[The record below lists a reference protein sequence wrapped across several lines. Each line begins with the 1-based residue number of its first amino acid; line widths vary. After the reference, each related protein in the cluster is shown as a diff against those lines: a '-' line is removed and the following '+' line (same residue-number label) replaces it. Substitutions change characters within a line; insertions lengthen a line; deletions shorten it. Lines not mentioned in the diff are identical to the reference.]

1 MGVRGLMSFVEDY
14 SNEFFTDL
22 KLRDTKIIID
32 GYSLFHRLCF
42 NSNLELRY
50 GGDYDSFA
58 DVVQKFFES
67 LFACRICPYVVL
79 DGGCDISDKKLTT
92 LKDRAREKIQAAH
105 SLSVGGGGNVC
116 PLLIREVF
124 IQVLIRLKV
133 CFVQSFSE
141 ADRDIM
147 TLANHWNCPV
157 LSSDSDFCIFD
168 LRSGFCP
175 LNSFQWRNLNTVKN
189 TKDYYIPAKCFSLD
203 AFCHYFSNMNK
214 TLLPLFAVLCGNDHV
229 NLPITE
235 TFISKARLPLSSK
248 GRRYHRVLGLL
259 NWLSHFDDPAEAL
272 ENVLKHL
279 PRKGR
284 EDVKEHLRTSM
295 KEYQPS
301 QVKLQDFFCYG
312 TYVCPDALNLGLP
325 EWVLVA
331 LAKGQLPPFISDA
344 LVLQRT
350 FLHTQVENMQ
360 RPNAHRIAQP
370 IRQIIYGLL
379 LNTSS
384 HPEGMSQNAAPSQP
398 PAFNEVER
406 IDKNIKT
413 SVVYAKHMLKN
424 HSDLSKLTELPLPR
438 RQMLLLEALKVK
450 QVVLEAIPTLL
461 KLPIAVTCYWL
472 QSTEAKAKLHHLQA
486 LLLGMLMEP
495 LHAIINCPGEE
506 DPRAGG
512 AKVLYEEL
520 QRVKAPMQPGARL
533 DLDTA
538 HVFCQWQCCLQM
550 GLYLNQLLCTPLP
563 EPDLTQLYSGSLVHG
578 LCQQLLASTS
588 AESLLSVCPEAKQ
601 LYEHLFN
608 ATRSYAP
615 AELFAPKAQS
625 NSNKRRQKKKVAS
638 QSKNKVVTTSD
649 SRHWYDRSNRFGL
662 LMVECLEEH
671 LETSELE

>member
-1 MGVRGLMSFVEDY
+1 MAILFS
-14 SNEFFTDL
+14 TDFASIQ
-22 KLRDTKIIID
+22 TW
-32 GYSLFHRLCF
+32 
-42 NSNLELRY
+42 NS
-50 GGDYDSFA
+50 
-58 DVVQKFFES
+58 
-67 LFACRICPYVVL
+67 
-79 DGGCDISDKKLTT
+79 DGGCDISDKKLAT
-92 LKDRAREKIQAAH
+92 LKDRAREKIQVAH

-168 LRSGFCP
+168 LKSGFCP
-175 LNSFQWRNLNTVKN
+175 LSSFQWRNLNIVK
-189 TKDYYIPAKCFSLD
+189 TTEDYYIPARCFSLD
-203 AFCHYFSNMNK
+203 AFCHYFSNINK
-214 TLLPLFAVLCGNDHV
+214 ALVPLFAVLCGNDHV
-229 NLPITE
+229 NLPVIE

-248 GRRYHRVLGLL
+248 GRRYQRVVGLL
-259 NWLSHFDDPAEAL
+259 NWLSHFDDPTEAL
-272 ENVLKHL
+272 DHVLKYL
-279 PRKGR
+279 PKKGR
-284 EDVKEHLRTSM
+284 EDVKELLCCSM
-295 KEYQPS
+295 EEYQPS
-301 QVKLQDFFCYG
+301 QVKLQDFFYCG

-325 EWVLVA
+325 EWIQAA

-370 IRQIIYGLL
+370 IRQVIYGLL
-379 LNTSS
+379 LNASS
-384 HPEGMSQNAAPSQP
+384 HPEAVSQNTVPSQP
-398 PAFNEVER
+398 LAFNEVER
-406 IDKNIKT
+406 VNKNIKI
-413 SVVYAKHMLKN
+413 SVVYAKQLLKD
-424 HSDLSKLTELPLPR
+424 HSDLSKLTELPLAR
-438 RQMLLLEALKVK
+438 RQMLLFEALKVK
-450 QVVLEAIPTLL
+450 QVVLESIPALL
-461 KLPIAVTCYWL
+461 QLPIAVTCYWL

-506 DPRAGG
+506 GPRAGG
-512 AKVLYEEL
+512 AKMLYEEL
-520 QRVKAPMQPGARL
+520 QQAKTALRPGARL

-550 GLYLNQLLCTPLP
+550 GLYLNQLLSTPLP

-588 AESLLSVCPEAKQ
+588 ADSLLNMCPEAKQ

-608 ATRSYAP
+608 AARSYAP
-615 AELFAPKAQS
+615 AELFLPKAQS
-625 NSNKRRQKKKVAS
+625 NSKKRRQKKKAGS
-638 QSKNKVVTTSD
+638 QSKSQVRTTSNT
-649 SRHWYDRSNRFGL
+649 RHWDDRSNRFRL
-662 LMVECLEEH
+662 LMVESLEEH
-671 LETSELE
+671 VETSELE

>member
-1 MGVRGLMSFVEDY
+1 MAILFS
-14 SNEFFTDL
+14 
-22 KLRDTKIIID
+22 ID
-32 GYSLFHRLCF
+32 FASVQTW
-42 NSNLELRY
+42 NS
-50 GGDYDSFA
+50 
-58 DVVQKFFES
+58 
-67 LFACRICPYVVL
+67 

-168 LRSGFCP
+168 LKSGFCP
-175 LNSFQWRNLNTVKN
+175 LNSFQWKNLNTVKN
-189 TKDYYIPAKCFSLD
+189 TQDYYIPAKCFSLD

-229 NLPITE
+229 NLPIIE

-272 ENVLKHL
+272 ENVLKYL
-279 PRKGR
+279 PKKGR
-284 EDVKEHLRTSM
+284 EDVKEHLCSSM
-295 KEYQPS
+295 EEYQPS
-301 QVKLQDFFCYG
+301 QVKLQDFFYYG
-312 TYVCPDALNLGLP
+312 TYVCTDALNLDLP
-325 EWVLVA
+325 EWVLAA

-360 RPNAHRIAQP
+360 QPNAHRISQP

-384 HPEGMSQNAAPSQP
+384 HPEGISQNTAPSQP

-406 IDKNIKT
+406 INKNIKT
-413 SVVYAKHMLKN
+413 SVVYAKQLLKN
-424 HSDLSKLTELPLPR
+424 HSDLSKLTELPLAKR
-438 RQMLLLEALKVK
+438 RMLLLEALKVK

-506 DPRAGG
+506 DPRAAG
-512 AKVLYEEL
+512 AKVLYEAL

-550 GLYLNQLLCTPLP
+550 GLYLNQLLSTPLP
-563 EPDLTQLYSGSLVHG
+563 EPDLTQLYNGSLVHG

-588 AESLLSVCPEAKQ
+588 AESLLSMCPEAKQ

-615 AELFAPKAQS
+615 AELFVPKAQS
-625 NSNKRRQKKKVAS
+625 NSKKRRKKKKVAS
-638 QSKNKVVTTSD
+638 QSKNKVVTTSH

-662 LMVECLEEH
+662 LMVESLEEH
-671 LETSELE
+671 LEETSELE